1 MNESNYNLVVINLGA
16 PRTLKFIKSNV
27 PTEQGDIKIDCSK
40 LERLILKDLTIPKH
54 QDANEKSDVVA
65 RWLALTRFD
74 MINKFIDESS
84 GFPNLIHLDL
94 SKNDLRFWHQT
105 KFLEDDKLVNV
116 RSKLK
121 VLKL

>member
-74 MINKFIDESS
+74 MINRFIDESS
-84 GFPNLIHLDL
+84 GFPSLQHLDL
-94 SKNDLRFWHQT
+94 SKNDLRMWHQT
-105 KFLEDDKLVNV
+105 RILEDDKLASV
-116 RSKLK
+116 RSTLK